1 MKKLVFGL
9 IATVIVSVS
18 GNAQQAKT
26 TSEIGKTHLTPKVV
40 GSYSASTNE
49 CLGWSFCLNT
59 PWENSSL
66 TGTTSQTLNADN
78 TMTFKIRIGSMSADN
93 AKFYA
98 NKTTFELK
106 NSSPMQM
113 GEYKLFGLKPSAT
126 YLPGVY
132 PLINDGTYITFT
144 VKFQQ

>member
-9 IATVIVSVS
+9 IATVFLSISV
-18 GNAQQAKT
+18 NAQQSKVS
-26 TSEIGKTHLTPKVV
+26 SEIGKTHLTPKTV
-40 GSYSASTNE
+40 GSYSESTNG

-66 TGTTSQTLNADN
+66 TGATFQTLNADN
-78 TMTFKIRIGSMSADN
+78 TMTFKIPIASMNPDN
-93 AKFYA
+93 IKFYLG
-98 NKTTFELK
+98 KTTFELK
-106 NSSPMQM
+106 NSSPMQV

-132 PLINDGTYITFT
+132 PLVNDGTYISFT